1 MIDEEFLLNPP
12 RGRYT
17 GLSNADYHAGAG
29 ISKSGMDRLAIS
41 PEHYRSYLT
50 EPRGETE
57 AMRVGSALHKL
68 VLEPDTFS
76 LEFAV
81 APEGLDRRKSAD
93 KAIYAEFEREN
104 AGKTV
109 LAPDEFALAE
119 AMANSIRRRK
129 LPSAAIK
136 SYGEA
141 EVSFYWNDPALGT
154 LCKCRPDY
162 LRADNYI
169 VDIKTTK
176 DARPASFERS
186 AENYR
191 YYVQAAFYIQ
201 GAEAVT
207 GEKVKDFLFIAVE
220 KSPPYAV
227 ACYFAD
233 ESMIQAGNEEVRRCL
248 TLYEECVRTGVWPGL
263 DGIPVRLSRPRWAA

>member
-1 MIDEEFLLNPP
+1 
-12 RGRYT
+12 
-17 GLSNADYHAGAG
+17 
-29 ISKSGMDRLAIS
+29 MDRLAIS

-50 EPRGETE
+50 EPRGETK

-76 LEFAV
+76 LEFAIT
-81 APEGLDRRKSAD
+81 PDLDRRTKEG
-93 KAIYAEFEREN
+93 KAAYAEF
-104 AGKTV
+104 ALQSGGKTI
-109 LAPDEFALAE
+109 LTADEFTLAE
-119 AMANSIRRRK
+119 AMASSIRRRK
-129 LPSAAIK
+129 LPSAAIT
-136 SYGEA
+136 SPGEA

-169 VDIKTTK
+169 IDIKTTE
-176 DARPASFERS
+176 DARQANFERS

-201 GAEAVT
+201 GVEAVT

-233 ESMIQAGNEEVRRCL
+233 ELMIQAGNEEVRRCL

-263 DGIPVRLSRPRWAA
+263 DGIPFRLSRPRWAA